1 MSLFSQEKYKEALKE
16 FQRIAGA
23 GADEEYLAKALFE
36 IGRCHYSLN
45 DFDTCISHYTT
56 MIQKFPKHPDLV
68 EALYYV
74 GSSHE
79 KKGDTTKATSFYGK
93 ILSMAPEDE
102 PVHRKAKKALRA
114 LQGR

>member
-1 MSLFSQEKYKEALKE
+1 
-16 FQRIAGA
+16 
-23 GADEEYLAKALFE
+23 
-36 IGRCHYSLN
+36 
-45 DFDTCISHYTT
+45 